1 MANIL
6 FVAFHGLVCLV
17 DGGNNGGVDQGFK
30 AYVLLDKDKVHKQM
44 FGDFLTEQ
52 DFMPAPGGD
61 FPVNLTF
68 SNELQPG
75 NATLDQDKNPVVLH
89 LPGFPVA
96 TKQNAV
102 AVITLPRPEQI
113 HNVFGGQVSPGTLVG
128 TDLGRLNPQPSEISE
143 IRIFEYNF
151 NDPAKVNVTDDSGNV
166 VWQCPPLAKVGNDQF
181 AVFHV
186 YDEPPLTLSSQASID
201 AHNIQ
206 EFKDSMDFLGVDVQ
220 ITTPAKPI
228 DAATFAPPHK
238 GILATEVT
246 PLDQRHGILI
256 KFINAF
262 RITGAGQLGGG
273 GGTQVCGGGNGLVG

>member
-6 FVAFHGLVCLV
+6 YVAFHGLVCLV
-17 DGGNNGGVDQGFK
+17 DGGTNGGVDQGFK

-44 FGDFLTEQ
+44 YGDFLAEQ
-52 DFMPAPGGD
+52 DFIPAPGGD

-75 NATLDQDKNPVVLH
+75 NDTLDQNKNPVVLQ

-102 AVITLPRPEQI
+102 AVITLPRPKQI
-113 HNVFGGQVSPGTLVG
+113 HYAFCGEVSSLTGNDV
-128 TDLGRLNPQPSEISE
+128 GRLNPLPSEISE

-151 NDPAKVNVTDDSGNV
+151 NDPANVNVTDDSGNV
-166 VWQCPPLAKVGNDQF
+166 VWQCPPLASVDNDDI

-186 YDEPPLTLSSQASID
+186 YDEPPLTLSPQDSID
-201 AHNIQ
+201 THNKK

-220 ITTPAKPI
+220 ITAPAKPI
-228 DAATFAPPHK
+228 DAATLKPPRK
-238 GILATEVT
+238 GILDTEVA
-246 PLDQRHGILI
+246 PLDQRHDILI
-256 KFINAF
+256 QFINDF
-262 RITGAGQLGGG
+262 RIAGAGQLGGA